1 MMQSETEKPL
11 VCILT
16 LTYNHEAYIRD
27 TLDGFLAQKTNFPFV
42 AIVHDDASTDG
53 TAAIVRDYAKRAP
66 HIIKP
71 IYETE
76 NQYSK
81 RDGSL
86 GRIMSDALEKTG
98 AKYVALCEGDDYWTD
113 PLKLQKQVDFLES
126 HPEYSMCYSGFQ
138 TVDKDGNIIFDA
150 NYEDLQKKSKSGDI
164 FAKLLHG
171 NFILTCTTCVR
182 SEVYQL
188 PEYLNSPASLDYNLF
203 LAASKSGKIKFFKD
217 KLSSYR
223 IIESGQMRSN
233 SYNVLKSCDAL
244 QRYYGN
250 IWLTNPSPKTS
261 TTNKLKI
268 CKSMAE
274 HLCIQFKHYKNDRH
288 TIKEI
293 QSIIKRHPKLW
304 AFLIFGIYKVLL
316 EFASN
321 RIKKNVKRD

>member
-1 MMQSETEKPL
+1 MKQSEHDGRPL
-11 VCILT
+11 MVSIRCLA
-16 LTYNHEAYIRD
+16 YNHELYIRKA
-27 TLDGFLAQKTNFPFV
+27 LDGFVMQKTNFRFE

-53 TAAIVRDYAKRAP
+53 TADIIREYAEKYP
-66 HIIKP
+66 KIIKP
-71 IYETE
+71 IFETE
-76 NQYSK
+76 NQYRK

-86 GRIMSDALEKTG
+86 RRIMNTATKG
-98 AKYVALCEGDDYWTD
+98 RYAALCEGDDYWTD

-138 TVDKDGNIIFDA
+138 TVDKNGNIIFDA

>member
-126 HPEYSMCYSGFQ
+126 HPDYSMCFHNAI
-138 TVDKDGNIIFDA
+138 VH
-150 NYEDLQKKSKSGDI
+150 YETGDI
-164 FAKLLHG
+164 SNHIFAELETREYDVLECVENWIVPTASILCRNTVYSSECTKKLTSSRKIIVGDNRLIRCCGETGKLYAYKEAMSVYRKSPTGWTSNINNRLILPLIKQDIEYTRILGSKYKKLSQKSVATHSRAALSMFRHG
-171 NFILTCTTCVR
+171 DITTGFKVIAYSLWFAPWQTIKANTKFIL
-182 SEVYQL
+182 
-188 PEYLNSPASLDYNLF
+188 NH
-203 LAASKSGKIKFFKD
+203 FKT
-217 KLSSYR
+217 
-223 IIESGQMRSN
+223 
-233 SYNVLKSCDAL
+233 A
-244 QRYYGN
+244 
-250 IWLTNPSPKTS
+250 PH
-261 TTNKLKI
+261 
-268 CKSMAE
+268 A
-274 HLCIQFKHYKNDRH
+274 
-288 TIKEI
+288 
-293 QSIIKRHPKLW
+293 
-304 AFLIFGIYKVLL
+304 
-316 EFASN
+316 
-321 RIKKNVKRD
+321 